1 MQTEYVPF
9 SKKVEEIKSQVK
21 ERAFKGADKKPLLSE
36 EQVRWAELTVALM
49 KMPEFNEYRQL
60 EATMQAKALQ
70 NAFMRREGN
79 GKTYGEQMSY
89 NEGFYHG
96 LVTMKSERE
105 RIWLSYLKN
114 LKQTKGE

>member
-1 MQTEYVPF
+1 MQKEYVPF
-9 SKKVEEIKSQVK
+9 AKQVAEMKDKVK
-21 ERAFKGADKKPLLSE
+21 ERAFRGPEKKPLLSE
-36 EQVRWAELTVALM
+36 EQTRWAELTVALM

-70 NAFMRREGN
+70 NAFVVRAGN
-79 GKTYGEQMSY
+79 GKKYGEQMSY

-96 LVTMKSERE
+96 LVAMKSERE